1 MEGRRV
7 LHIRKMFTSYS
18 TVIQINYLIF
28 HETRGKAVCMYDSF
42 LILLIGNINWE
53 RLAKI

>member
-1 MEGRRV
+1 MEERRV

-18 TVIQINYLIF
+18 TVIQINHLIF
-28 HETRGKAVCMYDSF
+28 HETWDKAVCMYDSF